1 MCPDVIRMIDFTIL
15 TGLSGAGKTHANKC
29 FEDMGYYCID
39 NLPPALISN
48 FMELC
53 SHSDRKIDKVSLVLD
68 IRGGEFFDDLFKGL
82 EALDKAGH
90 HYRILFL
97 DASDEAL
104 VRRFKE
110 TRRAHPLSGENGSIL
125 HGIGME
131 RQRLQKIKDRADFVI
146 DTTNMNPWALKQ
158 EIVNNVLGAP
168 GGSRLG
174 ISILTFGYK
183 YGIPLDADLVV
194 DVRFLPNPY
203 YDDSLKDLRGTDIE
217 VYEFVMKN
225 QVTQKFIGKFLDL
238 VLFMLPHSQVEG
250 KANLTIAVGC
260 TGGHHRSVVVGIEL
274 GRLLAQKGYDVSVTH
289 RDLNTD

>member
-1 MCPDVIRMIDFTIL
+1 MIDFYIL

-39 NLPPALISN
+39 NLPPALIPS

-82 EALDKAGH
+82 EALDKDGH

-97 DASDEAL
+97 DASDEVL

-125 HGIGME
+125 NGINME
-131 RQRLQKIKDRADFVI
+131 RRRLQKIKERADYVI
-146 DTTNMNPWALKQ
+146 DTTGMNPWALKQ
-158 EIVNNVLGAP
+158 EIANTILNGHGRA
-168 GGSRLG
+168 RIG
-174 ISILTFGYK
+174 ISLLTFGYK
-183 YGIPLDADLVV
+183 YGIPLDADLVM

-203 YDDSLKDLRGTDIE
+203 YDDALKDLRG

-225 QVTQKFIGKFLDL
+225 QITQRFIKKFLDM

-274 GRLLAQKGYDVSVTH
+274 AKLLSQKGFDVSVNH